1 MVCAVTIRTIREEI
15 KMALA
20 VALVFIWACG
30 LSHPASAAG
39 SSQPRLAGKSLT
51 ENFAS
56 LRFEEGYTSLFG
68 GDNVKVA
75 EDGKAVMLSLDKRTG
90 SGLLSQDMYMYG
102 FFSASI
108 KLPDDYT
115 AGIVAAF
122 YTSNGDIFPG
132 THDELDFEFLGN
144 IRGKEWRIQTNI
156 YGNGSTAFGREERY
170 TLWFDP
176 TEDFHQYTILWTDK
190 RIVFFVDDVP
200 IREIL
205 KTEAIGAHY
214 PAKPM
219 SVYATVW
226 DGSDWATL
234 GGRYRVNYKYS
245 PFVVTLSNLILE
257 GCSVDPL
264 EQFQFPTASC
274 PTSASLS
281 KFSELSQD
289 QRASMDWFRG
299 KYISYSYCD
308 DTARYPTTP
317 ADCPPRD
324 PRKKIATAHVK
335 FGHHHQRHHKKNK
348 KSHSSSSTS
357 AASSL

>member
-1 MVCAVTIRTIREEI
+1 
-15 KMALA
+15 MALA
-20 VALVFIWACG
+20 VALVALVFIWVCG
-30 LSHPASAAG
+30 FSQLASAVG
-39 SSQPRLAGKSLT
+39 SSRPRLAGKRVT

-68 GDNVKVA
+68 EDNVKVA

-102 FFSASI
+102 LFSASI

-115 AGIVAAF
+115 AGVVVAF
-122 YTSNGDIFPG
+122 YTSNGDIFQG

-144 IRGKEWRIQTNI
+144 IRGKEWRIQTNV

-190 RIVFFVDDVP
+190 RTLFFVDDVP
-200 IREIL
+200 IREIPR
-205 KTEAIGAHY
+205 TAAMGAHY
-214 PAKPM
+214 PSKPM

-226 DGSDWATL
+226 DGSDWATK

-245 PFVVTLSNLILE
+245 PFVVSLSNLVLE
-257 GCSVDPL
+257 GCAVDPL
-264 EQFQFPTASC
+264 EQFHTVSC
-274 PTSASLS
+274 PADTTSSDSLS
-281 KFSELSQD
+281 QFSELSED
-289 QRASMDWFRG
+289 QKALKEWFRG

-308 DTARYPTTP
+308 DDVRYPTTP

-324 PRKKIATAHVK
+324 PHKKIATAHVR
-335 FGHHHQRHHKKNK
+335 FGHHQRHRKKNR
-348 KSHSSSSTS
+348 KSHRSSSG
-357 AASSL
+357 AAAAVVSL

>member
-1 MVCAVTIRTIREEI
+1 MKEI
-15 KMALA
+15 GMALV
-20 VALVFIWACG
+20 VALAFIWVCG
-30 LSHPASAAG
+30 LSQTAAAVG
-39 SSQPRLAGKSLT
+39 SSQPRLAGKHLT

-56 LRFEEGYTSLFG
+56 LPFEESYTPLFG
-68 GDNVKVA
+68 DDNVKVA

-102 FFSASI
+102 LFSASI

-115 AGIVAAF
+115 AGLVVAF

-144 IRGKEWRIQTNI
+144 IRGKEWRIQTNV

-190 RIVFFVDDVP
+190 RTLFLIDDVP

-205 KTEAIGAHY
+205 KTEAMGAHY

-226 DGSDWATL
+226 DGSDWATK
-234 GGRYRVNYKYS
+234 GGRYKVNYKYA
-245 PFVVTLSNLILE
+245 PFVVSLSNLFLE

-264 EQFQFPTASC
+264 EQFSKPSC
-274 PTSASLS
+274 TPDATSASLS
-281 KFSELSQD
+281 KLSELSQE
-289 QRASMDWFRG
+289 QKASMEWFRS

-324 PRKKIATAHVK
+324 PNKKIATANVK
-335 FGHHHQRHHKKNK
+335 FGHRHQRHHKRSR
-348 KSHSSSSTS
+348 KSRHASTS
-357 AASSL
+357 GSGSATVSL